1 MGIYCKHHN
10 FIEKWLF
17 PLILLLYPFLTV
29 NQGLDVADSTYSLTN
44 FQYFDTMG
52 GTWMVAT
59 FLSNVAGWLLMHLPF
74 GGTLLGMKCYTTLA
88 QSAAALMVYFGLRKR
103 MAAPLLFLGEF
114 LALGLCW
121 CPSTVLYNY
130 LTYLLMTAAILL
142 LYRGL
147 TGDKE
152 TGTALGN
159 DLAAE
164 TVISAGYGM
173 RANGDAAFCKKQ
185 KLCFMSAGV
194 CLGAN
199 VAVRMPNVVQA
210 AFILAVWYGI
220 VLLDRQKGKETVSSC
235 AGRGDGAAVKG
246 GRQTAVEDWSV
257 GREST
262 EKRPLPWRA
271 LFEVTG
277 WCMLG
282 YVVGFG
288 VPFAVICVRY
298 GITAYPDMVRTM
310 FAMTEQAADYKPT
323 SMLSGM
329 MGDYIKGLY
338 WLVFA
343 GVCAAAAGLA
353 FFVRERL
360 YGAGKKA
367 GQQGGGESE
376 AQADGRAGSFFGE
389 WKAYKIAGVIIKAAY
404 ILLLLVLLRF
414 YWGRGMFHF
423 RYYQYGNGSIYY
435 PAVLLLLVTVAAAVH
450 CLIGKKVRP
459 EQKILAA
466 FLLLQIFLTPL
477 GSNNDLY
484 PIINNLFLAAPFLLW
499 VIDGAMK
506 GPAETRQRN
515 AAGRENDGGWKS
527 GVAYGFVWRAPVV
540 LLILFVTVQSIGS
553 HANFVFQDG
562 IYGEPR
568 EKCVETPEKAAGVYT
583 TLENGALLEEL
594 SAFIEEE
601 GLTGRE
607 MIAYDE
613 LPGLHYLL
621 DMPPALSTGWPDL
634 DSYRMTEY
642 TRDLAE
648 VETESRTGKELPVII
663 VSSAVA
669 AYWSD
674 DGEAINWF
682 GVDMEEMAK
691 DEKQRILGD
700 WIRDYG
706 YMEVFGNARY
716 VVYVK

>member
-1 MGIYCKHHN
+1 MGDQFVGIYRKYHN

-17 PLILLLYPFLTV
+17 PAVLLLYPFLTV
-29 NQGLDVADSTYSLTN
+29 NQGVDVADSTYSLTN
-44 FQYFDTMG
+44 FQYFDSMN

-59 FLSNVAGWLLMHLPF
+59 FLSNVTGWLLMHFPF
-74 GGTLLGMKCYTTLA
+74 GGTLLGMKCYTTMV
-88 QSAAALMVYFGLRKR
+88 QSATALAVYFGLRKR
-103 MAAPLLFLGEF
+103 IAAPLLFFGEF

-130 LTYLLMTAAILL
+130 LTYFLMTAAVLL
-142 LYRGL
+142 LCQGL
-147 TGDKE
+147 TGGDEACGKRQRLYF
-152 TGTALGN
+152 TA
-159 DLAAE
+159 
-164 TVISAGYGM
+164 
-173 RANGDAAFCKKQ
+173 
-185 KLCFMSAGV
+185 AGV

-199 VAVRMPNVVQA
+199 VAVRMPNVVQSA
-210 AFILAVWYGI
+210 LILAVWYGI
-220 VLLDRQKGKETVSSC
+220 VLLDRRQG
-235 AGRGDGAAVKG
+235 GIGD
-246 GRQTAVEDWSV
+246 
-257 GREST
+257 RET
-262 EKRPLPWRA
+262 EKRPLPWRE
-271 LFEVTG
+271 LFGVTG
-277 WCMLG
+277 WCLLG

-288 VPFAVICVRY
+288 VPLAVICIRY
-298 GITAYPDMVRTM
+298 GLTAYPDMVRTM
-310 FAMTEQAADYKPT
+310 FAMTEQAVDYKPT
-323 SMLSGM
+323 SMLAGVL
-329 MGDYIKGLY
+329 GDYGKGLY

-343 GVCAAAAGLA
+343 GVCAVAAGLA
-353 FFVRERL
+353 FFARERL
-360 YGAGKKA
+360 YGAGEKA
-367 GQQGGGESE
+367 GQQSGGKTDAPAG
-376 AQADGRAGSFFGE
+376 GRADVISAG
-389 WKAYKIAGVIIKAAY
+389 WNAYRVTGIMIRAAY

-423 RYYQYGNGSIYY
+423 RYYEYGNGSIYY
-435 PAVLLLLVTVAAAVH
+435 PAVLLLLVTIAAAIL
-450 CLIGKKVRP
+450 CLIGKRVSA

-466 FLLLQIFLTPL
+466 FVLLQIFLTPL

-484 PIINNLFLAAPFLLW
+484 PIINNLFVAAPFLLW
-499 VIDGAMK
+499 VIDGGMRSPAGTRRERGGK
-506 GPAETRQRN
+506 GIVAD
-515 AAGRENDGGWKS
+515 RENGAGWRQS
-527 GVAYGFVWRAPVV
+527 EAAYDFVWRAPVG

-568 EKCVETPEKAAGVYT
+568 EKCVKTPEKAAGVYT

-601 GLTGRE
+601 GLAGRE

-648 VETESRTGKELPVII
+648 AEKEIMAGGELPVII

-682 GVDMEEMAK
+682 GVDMEAMAK
-691 DEKQRILGD
+691 DEKQRILGE
-700 WIRDYG
+700 WIRHYG
-706 YMEVFGNARY
+706 YTERFGNMRY
-716 VVYVK
+716 VVYMK

>member
-1 MGIYCKHHN
+1 MGIYRRYHN

-17 PLILLLYPFLTV
+17 PAILLLYPFLTV

-44 FQYFDTMG
+44 FQYFDTMN

-59 FLSNVAGWLLMHLPF
+59 FLSNAAGWLLMHLPF
-74 GGTLLGMKCYTTLA
+74 GGTLLGMKCYTTLV
-88 QSAAALMVYFGLRKR
+88 QSATALAVYFGLRKR
-103 MAAPLLFLGEF
+103 IAAPLLFLGEF

-147 TGDKE
+147 TGDK
-152 TGTALGN
+152 AISCKRRRLYF
-159 DLAAE
+159 AA
-164 TVISAGYGM
+164 
-173 RANGDAAFCKKQ
+173 
-185 KLCFMSAGV
+185 AGV

-220 VLLDRQKGKETVSSC
+220 VLISRQKDGKNAE
-235 AGRGDGAAVKG
+235 GRTLLA
-246 GRQTAVEDWSV
+246 
-257 GREST
+257 
-262 EKRPLPWRA
+262 
-271 LFEVTG
+271 VTG
-277 WCMLG
+277 WCLLG

-288 VPFAVICVRY
+288 VSFAVICIRY
-298 GITAYPDMVRTM
+298 GITVYPDMVRTM
-310 FAMTEQAADYKPT
+310 FAMTEQAVDYKPT
-323 SMLSGM
+323 SMLTGM
-329 MGDYIKGLY
+329 LGDYIKGLF
-338 WLVFA
+338 WLLFA

-360 YGAGKKA
+360 YGAGKK
-367 GQQGGGESE
+367 GRQQSRGES
-376 AQADGRAGSFFGE
+376 DGRAGSFSGA
-389 WKAYKIAGVIIKAAY
+389 WNVYQIAGIIIKIAY

-435 PAVLLLLVTVAAAVH
+435 PAVLLLLVTIAAAVF
-450 CLIGKKVRP
+450 CLAGKRVCP

-466 FLLLQIFLTPL
+466 LVLLQIFLTPL

-484 PIINNLFLAAPFLLW
+484 PIINNLFVAAPFLLW
-499 VIDGAMK
+499 VVYDGVKAV
-506 GPAETRQRN
+506 AARQGN
-515 AAGRENDGGWKS
+515 AADDAVKAKNGA
-527 GVAYGFVWRAPVV
+527 AYDFVWRAPTV
-540 LLILFVTVQSIGS
+540 LLLAFVTVQSIGS
-553 HANFVFQDG
+553 HTNFVFQDG

-634 DSYRMTEY
+634 ASYRMTEY

-648 VETESRTGKELPVII
+648 VEAESRAGKELPVII
-663 VSSAVA
+663 VSSAAA

-674 DGEAINWF
+674 DGEAIGWF
-682 GVDMEEMAK
+682 GVDMEKMAK
-691 DEKQRILGD
+691 DEKQRILGE
-700 WIRDYG
+700 WIRNYG
-706 YMEVFGNARY
+706 YTEVFGNARY

>member
-1 MGIYCKHHN
+1 MGIYRRYHN

-17 PLILLLYPFLTV
+17 PAILLLYPFLIV

-44 FQYFDTMG
+44 FQYFDTMN

-59 FLSNVAGWLLMHLPF
+59 FLSNEAGWLLTHLPF

-103 MAAPLLFLGEF
+103 IAAPLLFLGEF

-130 LTYLLMTAAILL
+130 LTYLLMTAGILL

-147 TGDKE
+147 SEDK
-152 TGTALGN
+152 A
-159 DLAAE
+159 
-164 TVISAGYGM
+164 ISWKRRRLYFVA
-173 RANGDAAFCKKQ
+173 
-185 KLCFMSAGV
+185 AGV
-194 CLGAN
+194 CLGVN

-220 VLLDRQKGKETVSSC
+220 VLIGEQEDTKDAGKREGDTTASAVSQSIGQEN
-235 AGRGDGAAVKG
+235 AG
-246 GRQTAVEDWSV
+246 
-257 GREST
+257 
-262 EKRPLPWRA
+262 KRPLPWRA
-271 LFEVTG
+271 LLEVTG
-277 WCMLG
+277 WCLLG

-288 VPFAVICVRY
+288 VPFVAICARY

-310 FAMTEQAADYKPT
+310 FAMTEQAVDYKPT
-323 SMLSGM
+323 SMLTGM
-329 MGDYIKGLY
+329 LGDYIKGLY
-338 WLVFA
+338 WLAFA
-343 GVCAAAAGLA
+343 GVCAVAAGLA
-353 FFVRERL
+353 FYVRERL
-360 YGAGKKA
+360 YGAKKN
-367 GQQGGGESE
+367 
-376 AQADGRAGSFFGE
+376 
-389 WKAYKIAGVIIKAAY
+389 AYKTAGIVIKIAY

-423 RYYQYGNGSIYY
+423 QYYQYGNGSIYY
-435 PAVLLLLVTVAAAVH
+435 PAVLLLLVMIAAAVL
-450 CLIGKKVRP
+450 CLIGKRVRP
-459 EQKILAA
+459 EQKIMASLV
-466 FLLLQIFLTPL
+466 LLQIFLTPL
-477 GSNNDLY
+477 GSNNYLY

-499 VIDGAMK
+499 VIDTGR
-506 GPAETRQRN
+506 RQ
-515 AAGRENDGGWKS
+515 S
-527 GVAYGFVWRAPVV
+527 STAYDFVWRAPVV

-568 EKCVETPEKAAGVYT
+568 EKCVETPKKAAGVYT

-613 LPGLHYLL
+613 LPGLYYLL

-648 VETESRTGKELPVII
+648 LAAESRAGKELPVII

-691 DEKQRILGD
+691 DEKQRILGE
-700 WIRDYG
+700 WIRNYG
-706 YMEVFGNARY
+706 YTEVFGNARY
-716 VVYVK
+716 VVYIE

>member
-1 MGIYCKHHN
+1 MGIYRRYHN

-17 PLILLLYPFLTV
+17 PAILLLYPFLTV
-29 NQGLDVADSTYSLTN
+29 NQGLDVADSIYSLTN
-44 FQYFDTMG
+44 FQYFDSMN

-59 FLSNVAGWLLMHLPF
+59 FLSNAAGWLLIHLPF

-88 QSAAALMVYFGLRKR
+88 QSVAALMVYFGLKKKI
-103 MAAPLLFLGEF
+103 AAPLLFLGEF

-147 TGDKE
+147 TGDK
-152 TGTALGN
+152 
-159 DLAAE
+159 
-164 TVISAGYGM
+164 VISCKRRGLYF
-173 RANGDAAFCKKQ
+173 AA
-185 KLCFMSAGV
+185 AGV

-220 VLLDRQKGKETVSSC
+220 VLISRQKDGKN
-235 AGRGDGAAVKG
+235 ADGR
-246 GRQTAVEDWSV
+246 T
-257 GREST
+257 
-262 EKRPLPWRA
+262 L
-271 LFEVTG
+271 LEVTG
-277 WCMLG
+277 WCLLG

-288 VPFAVICVRY
+288 VPFAVICIRY
-298 GITAYPDMVRTM
+298 GIMAYPDMVRTM
-310 FAMTEQAADYKPT
+310 FAMTEQAVDYKPT
-323 SMLSGM
+323 SMLTGM
-329 MGDYIKGLY
+329 LGDYIKGLF
-338 WLVFA
+338 WLIFA

-360 YGAGKKA
+360 YGAKK
-367 GQQGGGESE
+367 G
-376 AQADGRAGSFFGE
+376 
-389 WKAYKIAGVIIKAAY
+389 AYKTAGIIIKIAY
-404 ILLLLVLLRF
+404 IMLLFVLLRF

-423 RYYQYGNGSIYY
+423 RYYEYGNGSIYY
-435 PAVLLLLVTVAAAVH
+435 PAVLLLLVTIAAAVL
-450 CLIGKKVRP
+450 CLIGKRVRA

-466 FLLLQIFLTPL
+466 FVLLQIFLTPL

-484 PIINNLFLAAPFLLW
+484 PIINNLFVAAPFLLW
-499 VIDGAMK
+499 VVYDGVRA
-506 GPAETRQRN
+506 AAARQGN
-515 AAGRENDGGWKS
+515 AADDAGKAKNGA
-527 GVAYGFVWRAPVV
+527 AYDFVWRAPTV
-540 LLILFVTVQSIGS
+540 LLLAFVTVQSIGS

-568 EKCVETPEKAAGVYT
+568 EKCVKTPEKAAGVYT

-634 DSYRMTEY
+634 ASYRMTEY

-648 VETESRTGKELPVII
+648 VEAESRAGKELPVII

-691 DEKQRILGD
+691 DEKQRILWD
-700 WIRDYG
+700 FAMDYG
-706 YMEVFGNARY
+706 YTEVFGNARY
-716 VVYVK
+716 VVYVN

>member
-1 MGIYCKHHN
+1 MGIYRRYHN

-17 PLILLLYPFLTV
+17 PVILLLYPFLTV

-44 FQYFDTMG
+44 FQYFDSMN

-59 FLSNVAGWLLMHLPF
+59 FLSNAAGWLLMHLPF
-74 GGTLLGMKCYTTLA
+74 GETLLGMKCYTTLA

-103 MAAPLLFLGEF
+103 IAAPLLFLGEF

-130 LTYLLMTAAILL
+130 LTYLLMNAAILL

-147 TGDKE
+147 TGVKE
-152 TGTALGN
+152 TGKRLYFVA
-159 DLAAE
+159 
-164 TVISAGYGM
+164 
-173 RANGDAAFCKKQ
+173 
-185 KLCFMSAGV
+185 AGV

-220 VLLDRQKGKETVSSC
+220 LLIGE
-235 AGRGDGAAVKG
+235 RGDTKDAGKREGDAAASAG
-246 GRQTAVEDWSV
+246 DQRV
-257 GREST
+257 GQENT
-262 EKRPLPWRA
+262 GKRPLPWRR
-271 LFEVTG
+271 LLEVTG
-277 WCMLG
+277 WCLLG
-282 YVVGFG
+282 YVAGFG
-288 VPFAVICVRY
+288 VPFGVICIRY

-310 FAMTEQAADYKPT
+310 FAMTEQAVDYKPA
-323 SMLSGM
+323 SMLTGM
-329 MGDYIKGLY
+329 LGDYIKGLY

-367 GQQGGGESE
+367 GQQGRGEPD
-376 AQADGRAGSFFGE
+376 ARAGGQTGSFSGE
-389 WKAYKIAGVIIKAAY
+389 WNAYKIAGVIVKTAY

-435 PAVLLLLVTVAAAVH
+435 PAVLLLLVTIAAAVL
-450 CLIGKKVRP
+450 CLTGKRVRS

-466 FLLLQIFLTPL
+466 LVILQIFLTPL

-484 PIINNLFLAAPFLLW
+484 PIINNLFVAAPFLLW
-499 VIDGAMK
+499 VVWSQFAEGGRTGVKTAKGAADSGM
-506 GPAETRQRN
+506 PAGAVRQ
-515 AAGRENDGGWKS
+515 GRMDQYRFLW
-527 GVAYGFVWRAPVV
+527 ATPVCGLV
-540 LLILFVTVQSIGS
+540 VFLLIQSIGS

-568 EKCVETPEKAAGVYT
+568 EKRVETPKKAAGVYT

-613 LPGLHYLL
+613 LPGLYYLL

-634 DSYRMTEY
+634 TSYRMTEY

-648 VETESRTGKELPVII
+648 VETESRAGKELPVII

-691 DEKQRILGD
+691 DEKQRILGE
-700 WIRDYG
+700 WIRNHG
-706 YMEVFGNARY
+706 YTEVVGNARY

>member
-1 MGIYCKHHN
+1 MGIYRKHHN

-29 NQGLDVADSTYSLTN
+29 NQGLDVADSIYSLTN
-44 FQYFDTMG
+44 FQYFDTMN
-52 GTWMVAT
+52 GTWMVAI
-59 FLSNVAGWLLMHLPF
+59 FLSNAAGWLLMHLPF
-74 GGTLLGMKCYTTLA
+74 GGTLLGMKCYTTLV
-88 QSAAALMVYFGLRKR
+88 QSAAALMVYFALKKR
-103 MAAPLLFLGEF
+103 IAAPLLFLGEF

-130 LTYLLMTAAILL
+130 LTYLLMTAGILL

-147 TGDKE
+147 TEDK
-152 TGTALGN
+152 AISWKRRRLHF
-159 DLAAE
+159 AA
-164 TVISAGYGM
+164 
-173 RANGDAAFCKKQ
+173 
-185 KLCFMSAGV
+185 AGV

-235 AGRGDGAAVKG
+235 AGRGDGAAVRG
-246 GRQTAVEDWSV
+246 GTQTAVEDWSV

-271 LFEVTG
+271 LLEVTG

-338 WLVFA
+338 WLIFA
-343 GVCAAAAGLA
+343 GVCAAAAGMA
-353 FFVRERL
+353 FFARERL

-367 GQQGGGESE
+367 GQQDRGEPD
-376 AQADGRAGSFFGE
+376 ARADGRTGSFSGE
-389 WKAYKIAGVIIKAAY
+389 RNAYQTAGIVIKSAY

-435 PAVLLLLVTVAAAVH
+435 PAVLLLLVTIAAAVH
-450 CLIGKKVRP
+450 CLIGKRVRP

-466 FLLLQIFLTPL
+466 FVLLQIFLTPL

-484 PIINNLFLAAPFLLW
+484 PIINNLFVAVPFLLW
-499 VIDGAMK
+499 VIDGGMK
-506 GPAETRQRN
+506 GPAETRQRD
-515 AAGRENDGGWKS
+515 AADWENEGDRWKS
-527 GVAYGFVWRAPVV
+527 GAAYGFVWRAPVV

-601 GLTGRE
+601 GLTDRE

-648 VETESRTGKELPVII
+648 TAAESRAGKELPVII

-674 DGEAINWF
+674 DGGAINWF

-691 DEKQRILGD
+691 DEKQRIL
-700 WIRDYG
+700 WEWVRDYG
-706 YMEVFGNARY
+706 YTEVFGNARY